1 MDATELRA
9 LRALA
14 ERDVWPVNE
23 LPDGIDVDILR
34 CLDVEG
40 AIEAR
45 YVTAKNQ
52 ATSPGD
58 APNIAYSHSSWF
70 SPIQNPGMAGPW
82 EKWLRPQQ
90 YDSWNPPR
98 EIRVSDMGRAV
109 LAKARRTEPPAAPH
123 GPEWDA
129 ARVTARSFR
138 QTRQA
143 VYPGVLV
150 AMRSQSWPLYPIAD
164 GDFGLN
170 GQQVKGCAIWGAST
184 EFQIGLA
191 SVESESGSAYA
202 PIVLGDTSRPTTGV
216 AFIDAWITRAD
227 VLRKLMAGVAGSF
240 GRLPLTRT
248 QMLAAAHEIHAL
260 VREGAMALVRSAPE
274 SVRGRLDALVVV
286 ADEAEPTVEHL
297 DAAIRSLIAVSTEW
311 PTQSVAPLNDTNRAV
326 LDELLRLPLGEGMTG
341 KQLLARLA
349 ARKPKVDIQEITF
362 RKHVRPALKPFG
374 LLNKRGVGYYIDP
387 SRRPATQPM

>member
-40 AIEAR
+40 VTEAR

-52 ATSPGD
+52 ARSPGD
-58 APNIAYSHSSWF
+58 ASNIAYSHSAWF

-90 YDSWNPPR
+90 YDCWNPPR

-109 LAKARRTEPPAAPH
+109 LAKARRAEPPAAPH

-129 ARVTARSFR
+129 ARAAAASFR
-138 QTRQA
+138 QIRKA
-143 VYPGVLV
+143 IYPGVLV
-150 AMRSQSWPLYPIAD
+150 AIRSGSFPLYAVAD
-164 GDFGLN
+164 SDFGSD
-170 GQQVKGCAIWGAST
+170 GQRVTGCAIWGASS
-184 EFQIGLA
+184 EFQLGMA
-191 SVESESGSAYA
+191 SVESESGPAYA

-216 AFIDAWITRAD
+216 ALIDAWITRAD
-227 VLRKLMAGVAGSF
+227 VLRKLMENSAGSF
-240 GRLPLTRT
+240 GPLPLTRA
-248 QMLAAAHEIHAL
+248 QVIAATHELHLL
-260 VREGAMALVRSAPE
+260 VREGAMALVRSAPDAI
-274 SVRGRLDALVVV
+274 RDRLDALVVV
-286 ADEAEPTVEHL
+286 ADEAESTVEHL
-297 DAAIRSLIAVSTEW
+297 DSAIRALIVASKEW
-311 PTQSVAPLNDTNRAV
+311 PHKSIAPLNDTNRAA
-326 LDELLRLPLGEGMTG
+326 LEELLRLPLGEGLTG
-341 KQLLARLA
+341 KQLLKRLA
-349 ARKPKVDIQEITF
+349 AREPTVDIQEITF

-387 SRRPATQPM
+387 SRRPATPPM